1 MTDENQSI
9 PTHTQ
14 DSDRIREAIADI
26 FEANGDETHLIG
38 DVTLI
43 AELTSPE
50 GETHLF
56 TLWSDGM
63 TVWKER
69 GMLMHRL
76 DRLGAMAV
84 VVELDNQD
92 D

>member
-1 MTDENQSI
+1 MVAADLVR
-9 PTHTQ
+9 
-14 DSDRIREAIADI
+14 DAIAQI
-26 FEANGDETHLIG
+26 MAEDEDMDKGPYLIG
-38 DVTLI
+38 DVTLM

-50 GETHLF
+50 GEVHIF
-56 TLWSDGM
+56 TISNTDM

-76 DRLGAMAV
+76 DRLGALAV
-84 VVELDNQD
+84 AHELED